1 MKVDAHKCGLCV
13 PLSIPHGTSLSESPG
28 VGQ

>member
-1 MKVDAHKCGLCV
+1 MNMDALSPGLRAA
-13 PLSIPHGTSLSESPG
+13 LSIPPGTPLSESPG